1 MENTLIIG
9 FFHANSV
16 MVGEREKLG
25 LILVAV
31 NVFRNHRRGC
41 CRGIVLLSSCAL
53 LLFFAPDLAA
63 QGVQNDASAVEEI
76 LHRAFGLH
84 QAGQY
89 AEALALLQQAH
100 KLQPRDYF
108 INLLMGIDLLRTG
121 KNAEAIPFLNVA
133 AKQKPG
139 EEFAYEYL
147 GEAQASLRDFAAAA
161 SAYARAVTA
170 APDSVDAVMAYANFN
185 LARFATIASEL
196 RRTHEGLSYS
206 YRLQALGGGTREASK
221 VGLLRRA
228 ASLSEDAPGIWS
240 ELAIAEINS
249 EFQNEALDSLQRAL
263 QKNPG
268 DLRAWQA
275 EAMLAAQT
283 GDWKKAAKKI
293 EEIGKLSP
301 NALLATREDWP
312 VEMVVPAGTP
322 LGPRAE
328 MFFQC
333 LAKSERDCTPERF
346 RRELLPA
353 ERKNG
358 ASPAAL
364 FREQRWE
371 SVVALPPPANK
382 DAEAWSQRGIAL
394 ARTGL
399 CRKAIPALEHG
410 LRGNSHAFESRYFL
424 SVCYARETGS
434 VTEKV
439 QQAAGDD
446 AAIHLMRGDVLLRLR
461 GDPTGATVE
470 YHAAHAKDAN
480 NPAAWE
486 RLAEAQLAA
495 GQEDSA
501 HASAQAALRLDPR
514 RISARRTLA
523 KLAMQQR
530 DYANALPYLRQLAEQ
545 DPRDVTT
552 KIELAT
558 ACAQIGDSEEAW
570 RNLAPALEYGYPD
583 EKGRLHYL
591 LGTVYRRL
599 GKAEEAE
606 KAFAEARKLS
616 QEFQRTSH
624 EEQDAKP

>member
-1 MENTLIIG
+1 M
-9 FFHANSV
+9 
-16 MVGEREKLG
+16 G

-31 NVFRNHRRGC
+31 NVFRNHCSGC

-53 LLFFAPDLAA
+53 LLFFAHDLAA
-63 QGVQNDASAVEEI
+63 QDVQKDASSAEEI

-89 AEALALLQQAH
+89 AEALPLLQQAH
-100 KLQPRDYF
+100 KLQPHDYF

-133 AKQKPG
+133 AKQKPR

-147 GEAQASLRDFAAAA
+147 GEAQTSLKDFAAAA
-161 SAYARAVTA
+161 SAYAQAVDA
-170 APDSVDAVMAYANFN
+170 APDSADAAVAYVNFN
-185 LARFATIASEL
+185 LARFATIAGEL
-196 RRTHEGLSYS
+196 RRTRVGLSFS
-206 YRLQALGGGTREASK
+206 YRLQALGGGTPGASK

-240 ELAIAEINS
+240 ELAIAEING
-249 EFQNEALDSLQRAL
+249 EFQDEAVNSLQRAL

-275 EAMLAAQT
+275 EALLDAQT
-283 GDWKKAAKKI
+283 GDWEKAAQKL
-293 EEIGKLSP
+293 EEMGKCSP
-301 NALLATREDWP
+301 NALLAARQEWP
-312 VEMVVPAGTP
+312 AELVVPGGTP
-322 LGPRAE
+322 LGPRAK

-333 LAKSERDCTPERF
+333 LAEKEKDCTPERF

-353 ERKNG
+353 ERKRG

-364 FREQRWE
+364 FRQQRWE
-371 SVVALPPPANK
+371 SIVALPPPANE

-394 ARTGL
+394 ARIGL

-410 LRGNSHAFESRYFL
+410 LRGNSHAFENKYFL

-434 VTEKV
+434 VAERL

-446 AAIHLMRGDVLLRLR
+446 APIHLMRGDVLLRLR
-461 GDPTGATVE
+461 GDAAGAAAE
-470 YHAAHAKDAN
+470 YQAARTRDAN
-480 NPAAWE
+480 NPVVWE

-501 HASAQAALRLDPR
+501 RASSQAALRLDPR

-530 DYANALPYLRQLAEQ
+530 DYANALPYLRQIAEQ

-558 ACAQIGDSEEAW
+558 ACAQIGDPEEAR
-570 RNLAPALEYGYPD
+570 RNLAPALAHGYPD
-583 EKGRLHYL
+583 EKGSLHYL
-591 LGTVYRRL
+591 LGTVLRRL
-599 GKAEEAE
+599 GKAEEAQQ
-606 KAFAEARKLS
+606 AFAEARELS

-624 EEQDAKP
+624 EDQDAKP